1 MSIVKLM
8 TQGDTAK
15 LIDSI
20 AERGATLQADIHTA
34 AVNSFNHA
42 FVHGDNTLCTR
53 LLDVLPNGQRV
64 KALAHWYSHFS
75 NGAITLSVDPETKS
89 WKVNKDRFARR
100 ADLVPD
106 VQAATERAMETT
118 FADLTAE
125 KDPAT
130 LTLER
135 FLKSLKRTATNA
147 ENFDGTEI
155 PKVSPA
161 LRVVA
166 SKLVSI
172 VEEEVAAQKAA

>member
-20 AERGATLQADIHTA
+20 AERGVTLQADIHTA
-34 AVNSFNHA
+34 AVNTFNHA
-42 FVHGDNTLCTR
+42 FVHGDYTLITR
-53 LLDVLPNGQRV
+53 LMDVLPNGQRV
-64 KALAHWYSHFS
+64 KALAFWYSHFS
-75 NGAITLSVDPETKS
+75 NGALTLSVDPETKS

-106 VQAATERAMETT
+106 VQAATDRCMETT

-125 KDPAT
+125 KDPQT

-147 ENFDGTEI
+147 ENFDGTDI
-155 PKVSPA
+155 PKVSPQ
-161 LRVVA
+161 LRAIA
-166 SKLVSI
+166 SKLVGV
-172 VEEEVAAQKAA
+172 VESEIAASKAA

>member
-8 TQGDTAK
+8 TMGDTAK

-20 AERGATLQADIHTA
+20 AERGPTLQTDIHTA

-64 KALAHWYSHFS
+64 KALAFWFSHFS
-75 NGAITLSVDPETKS
+75 NGALTLSVDAETKA

-106 VQAATERAMETT
+106 VQGATDRAMETT

-125 KDPAT
+125 KDPQT
-130 LTLER
+130 LTVEKW
-135 FLKSLKRTATNA
+135 LKSLKRTATNA
-147 ENFDGTEI
+147 ENFDGTDI
-155 PKVSPA
+155 PKVAPA
-161 LRVVA
+161 LRALA
-166 SKLVSI
+166 SNIVKV
-172 VEEEVAAQKAA
+172 VEEQLKAA